1 MTVPRG
7 TMQDVLDWVGNDP
20 GRAQEALD
28 AERAGQN
35 RSTLISQ
42 LEAICPR
49 EDNTVSESD
58 PGAPGTDPGA
68 PDPDPG
74 TETTTPGTETGAPGT
89 GTEPGTDEAGGDTE
103 SDEAGADTSVLDTD
117 AGAADR
123 DSDEEQLIGQEA
135 PPQPEEVALNPSDE
149 GTTVFATVPRSR
161 DVELPEPVFGF
172 PRPVATGPTTTGTV
186 RVGMFDRE
194 VSDEEIDGEEIDG
207 AQVEYLDGATNGAA
221 LALAFNG
228 DVYLLDP
235 QMAAA
240 LKGIMDKA
248 IAGMAL

>member
-1 MTVPRG
+1 MAVPQG
-7 TMQDVLDWVGNDP
+7 TMQDVLNWVGDDP

-49 EDNTVSESD
+49 EDNTVSE
-58 PGAPGTDPGA
+58 TDPGA
-68 PDPDPG
+68 D
-74 TETTTPGTETGAPGT
+74 TTVSETDT
-89 GTEPGTDEAGGDTE
+89 GTDTGVLDTEPEAGADTGTD
-103 SDEAGADTSVLDTD
+103 SDADSGAGADTSVLDTD

-123 DSDEEQLIGQEA
+123 DSDDEQFIGEEA
-135 PPQPEEVALNPSDE
+135 PPQPEEVELNPSDE

-161 DVELPEPVFGF
+161 DVELPDEPVFGYQ
-172 PRPVATGPTTTGTV
+172 RPVATAPTTTGNV
-186 RVGMFDRE
+186 RLGVFDRE
-194 VSDEEIDGEEIDG
+194 VSDEEIDGEPITG

-221 LALAFNG
+221 LALGFNG
-228 DVYLLDP
+228 EVFLLDP

-240 LKGIMDKA
+240 LKGIVDKA
-248 IAGMAL
+248 ITGMAL